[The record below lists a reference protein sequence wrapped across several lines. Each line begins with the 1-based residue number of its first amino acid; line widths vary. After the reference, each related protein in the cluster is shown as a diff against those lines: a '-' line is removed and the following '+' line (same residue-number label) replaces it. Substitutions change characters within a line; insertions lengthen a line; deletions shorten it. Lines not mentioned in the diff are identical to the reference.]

1 MLEDSGQRRAFRMRG
16 TGRETTG
23 GDGMKS
29 KFFESRRILDGVTMI
44 SGLAGEQCYLVEG
57 KEKALL
63 VDALSGVGSLKAFVR
78 ELTDLPVELV
88 LTHAHP
94 DHLGAAF
101 EYGACFL
108 HPDEI
113 RGLYESGDEERRFA
127 FVSGG
132 RLSFSLRRE
141 DVLPCV
147 PVRTLPVEDGHVFD
161 LGEREVEVVAVPGHT
176 WGHVV
181 LLDRAVRA
189 VYSGDAVNS
198 NTLMVL
204 GGTSIEQYRESLLHL
219 RAREKDYD
227 VLWGGHGG
235 EGVPKRIVTEAM
247 ELCDEIMAGTD
258 GKVPGSFMGWQGL
271 YAREKDEAFRRLD
284 GGVANIAYSPDRIW
298 KSQVSRP

>member
-1 MLEDSGQRRAFRMRG
+1 
-16 TGRETTG
+16 
-23 GDGMKS
+23 MKS
-29 KFFESRRILDGVTMI
+29 KFFESRRVIENVTMI
-44 SGLAGEQCYLVEG
+44 AGLAGEQCYLIEG
-57 KEKALL
+57 TEKALL
-63 VDALSGVGSLKAFVR
+63 VDGLSGVGSLKAFVR

-101 EYGACFL
+101 EYGKCRL

-113 RGLYESGDEERRFA
+113 PDLYETGDAERRYA

-132 RLSFSLRRE
+132 ERDFVLRRE

-147 PVRTLPVEDGHVFD
+147 PVRTLPVGDGYVFD
-161 LGEREVEVVAVPGHT
+161 LGGRELEVVAVPGHT
-176 WGHVV
+176 WGHIV
-181 LLDRAVRA
+181 LLDRAARA

-219 RAREKDYD
+219 WSFEEEYD

-235 EGVPKRIVTEAM
+235 ESVPKRIVSEAI
-247 ELCDEIMAGTD
+247 ELCEEIMAGTD
-258 GKVPGSFMGWQGL
+258 QRVPGSFMGWSGL

-284 GGVANIAYSPDRIW
+284 GGIANIAYSTDRIW
-298 KSQVSRP
+298 KSQVPRPGSIGG